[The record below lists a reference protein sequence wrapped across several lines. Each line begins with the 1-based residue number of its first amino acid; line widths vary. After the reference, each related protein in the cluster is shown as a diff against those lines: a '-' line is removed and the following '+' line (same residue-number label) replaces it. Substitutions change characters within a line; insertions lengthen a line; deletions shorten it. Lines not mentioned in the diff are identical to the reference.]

1 MPRARLH
8 CAHRSRACFAASTE
22 HAAHS
27 RCGCSCDGRRLARQE
42 QHHSRPRRR
51 RHRRPRRRSRHGFV
65 AKTSDHSSGTASR
78 STRSVL
84 CCTRYSIGAWHELA
98 VAADACGGSVSVTD
112 ARAVL
117 LSCPLE
123 AVSLARPCPCGCTC
137 ACPCYLWRGESRHAR
152 TARSASRHTLR
163 LCTGLGRG
171 DRTPESGRAS
181 AKVMACT
188 PGDEKRPGQRGRPKL
203 YVAAP
208 RRPRPPR
215 SASS

>member
-98 VAADACGGSVSVTD
+98 VAADACGSSVSVTD

-137 ACPCYLWRGESRHAR
+137 ACPCTCGAGRAGTHGRR
-152 TARSASRHTLR
+152 RSASRHTLR

-181 AKVMACT
+181 AKVMAST

-203 YVAAP
+203 GTSRLPA
-208 RRPRPPR
+208 PR